1 CARETGGA
9 WSGVN
14 RFDVW

>member
-1 CARETGGA
+1 CARETAGA

>member
-14 RFDVW
+14 RLDVW